1 MNKIQIHGKDYVMV
15 KDRIIFF
22 NENFPNGSIIAE
34 SKATDNSF
42 IFKAKVTPHVE
53 NPSRY
58 FTGHAEEIIGS
69 SQINKT
75 SALENCETS
84 AIGRA
89 LGCMGIGV
97 EGSFASA
104 DEVKNAKYKQ
114 DYRYIKTDNELEKF
128 IKYKDDDNFKAFL
141 KDNSRTISDIN
152 EKWDKCNS
160 KSTTHL
166 FLNQMETEIENY
178 KESK

>member
-22 NENFPNGSIIAE
+22 NENCPNGSITTE
-34 SKATDNSF
+34 LKATDNSF
-42 IFKAKVTPHVE
+42 IFKAIITPDVE
-53 NPSRY
+53 KPSRI
-58 FTGHAEEIIGS
+58 FSGHAEEVIGS

-97 EGSFASA
+97 EGAFASA
-104 DEVKNAKYKQ
+104 DEVNNAIYQQSNPTYK
-114 DYRYIKTDNELEKF
+114 KTDNQVGKFSDMLEHPYFDGKKKETKKAWDSADSLTATELVLSQMNHR
-128 IKYKDDDNFKAFL
+128 IKQHN
-141 KDNSRTISDIN
+141 
-152 EKWDKCNS
+152 
-160 KSTTHL
+160 
-166 FLNQMETEIENY
+166 
-178 KESK
+178 KESN

>member
-22 NENFPNGSIIAE
+22 NENCPNGSITTE
-34 SKATDNSF
+34 LKATDNSF
-42 IFKAKVTPHVE
+42 IFKAIITPDVE
-53 NPSRY
+53 KPSRI
-58 FTGHAEEIIGS
+58 FSGHAEEIIGS

-97 EGSFASA
+97 EESFASA
-104 DEVKNAKYKQ
+104 DEIKNAKYQ
-114 DYRYIKTDNELEKF
+114 QSNSTYQKTDNQVGKFSDMLEHPYFDGKKKETKKAWDDADSLTKAELVLSQMNHRIEQ
-128 IKYKDDDNFKAFL
+128 
-141 KDNSRTISDIN
+141 
-152 EKWDKCNS
+152 
-160 KSTTHL
+160 H
-166 FLNQMETEIENY
+166 NQKQEGE
-178 KESK
+178 

>member
-1 MNKIQIHGKDYVMV
+1 MKKIQIHGKDYVMV

-22 NENFPNGSIIAE
+22 NENFPNGSITTE
-34 SKATDNSF
+34 LKATDNSF
-42 IFKAKVTPHVE
+42 IFKAKITPDVE
-53 NPSRY
+53 NPSRK

-97 EGSFASA
+97 EDSFASA
-104 DEVKNAKYKQ
+104 DEVKNAMYKQ
-114 DYRYIKTDNELEKF
+114 ANPTYHKTDNQIEKF
-128 IKYKDDDNFKAFL
+128 ADMLEHPVFTGKKKETKEYWKGA
-141 KDNSRTISDIN
+141 NSLTKTELILSQM
-152 EKWDKCNS
+152 
-160 KSTTHL
+160 
-166 FLNQMETEIENY
+166 NQRIEEYN
-178 KESK
+178 KEQESN